1 MRMKC
6 WNTETTG
13 GAFCIACG
21 CCAKDPVER
30 YESRVLV
37 LEERIHELKTVLK
50 DYQCD
55 YYTTESGS
63 KKFYSLVSIE
73 KTEDQ
78 IKEYEALIRCY
89 SKEARKLRKAR
100 E

>member
-6 WNTETTG
+6 WNTEATG

-55 YYTTESGS
+55 YHTTESGS
-63 KKFYSLVSIE
+63 KKFYNLVSIE